1 MKDKSDAVNTG
12 QRTSKTTGTADFGM
26 YYYTRTFYW
35 GLGLTHLNRGKI
47 TDNPADVQQAVHFF
61 MTLGMSFLKGST
73 IINPSIL
80 FDELEIKRQNIS
92 KGKLP
97 EYPPP
102 PLVSEK

>member
-1 MKDKSDAVNTG
+1 MNSLIKPYNLPAMKNWFGRCLLAAAGDDVNIDN
-12 QRTSKTTGTADFGM
+12 RTEAIPHS
-26 YYYTRTFYW
+26 
-35 GLGLTHLNRGKI
+35 
-47 TDNPADVQQAVHFF
+47 
-61 MTLGMSFLKGST
+61 

-80 FDELEIKRQNIS
+80 FDELEVKRQNVS